1 MCSPFDANAND
12 QTKGIIMKAAHLGFF
27 FALTLAQN
35 AFAAEIPL
43 TDSVKSS
50 GTLTIASGLDYA
62 PFEFVDADGQP
73 AGLDVDLANA
83 AAKLISA
90 KLDIQRIPFASQIPA
105 LAAGRVKVA
114 WATFTVKEDRLKQV
128 DFVTFLQSGT
138 VAMVLPGKKGSIS
151 GAQSLCGL
159 RVAVQ
164 TGSAADFTA
173 DRLSEE
179 CVKSNLAKIEKVIY
193 PEQKDTIQAVLT
205 SRVDARFD
213 DATAAGYYEQTS
225 KGKLVVEPGVYDVLP
240 LGVAVQKGDTATAEM
255 MQGIFQELIA
265 NGTYKTVLDK
275 YGMSLAAVEKS
286 RIITS
291 VDQIAE

>member
-1 MCSPFDANAND
+1 
-12 QTKGIIMKAAHLGFF
+12 MKATHMGIL
-27 FALTLAQN
+27 FALTLAPN
-35 AFAAEIPL
+35 AFGAEIPL

-62 PFEFVDADGQP
+62 PFEFVDANGQP
-73 AGLDVDLANA
+73 AGLDVELANE

-90 KLDIQRIPFASQIPA
+90 KLNIQRIPFASQIPS

-114 WATFTVKEDRLKQV
+114 WATFTVKQDRLKQV

-138 VAMVLPGKKGSIS
+138 VAMVLPDKKGSIS
-151 GAQSLCGL
+151 DAKGLCGK

-173 DRLSEE
+173 DKLSED
-179 CVKSNLAKIEKVIY
+179 CMKSSLPKIEKVIF

-205 SRVDARFD
+205 GRADARFD
-213 DATAAGYYEQTS
+213 DTTAAGYYEQTS
-225 KGKLVVEPGVYDVLP
+225 KGKLVVAPGIYDVLP
-240 LGVAVQKGDTATAEM
+240 LGVAVQKGDKASAEM
-255 MQGIFQELIA
+255 MRAIFQELIA

-275 YGMSLAAVEKS
+275 YGMSLAAVENS

>member
-1 MCSPFDANAND
+1 
-12 QTKGIIMKAAHLGFF
+12 MKAAHLGIF
-27 FALTLAQN
+27 FAAALVQN
-35 AFAAEIPL
+35 AVGAEIPL
-43 TDSVKSS
+43 IDSVKSS
-50 GTLTIASGLDYA
+50 GTLSIASGLDYA
-62 PFEFVDADGQP
+62 PFEFVDPNGQP

-90 KLDIQRIPFASQIPA
+90 KLDIQRIPFASQIPS

-114 WATFTVKEDRLKQV
+114 WATFTVKEDRLRQV

-138 VAMVLPGKKGSIS
+138 VAMVLPDKRDSIS
-151 GAQSLCGL
+151 GAHSLCGM

-173 DRLSEE
+173 DKLSES
-179 CVKSNLAKIEKVIY
+179 CTKSNLPKIEKLIY

-205 SRVDARFD
+205 GRADARFD
-213 DATAAGYYEQTS
+213 DSTAAGYYEQTS
-225 KGKLVVEPGVYDVLP
+225 KGKLVVAPGVYDILP
-240 LGVAVQKGDTATAEM
+240 LGVAVQKGDKATAEM
-255 MQGIFQELIA
+255 MQAIFQQLIA
-265 NGTYKTVLDK
+265 NGEYKAILDK

-291 VDQIAE
+291 VNEIAE